1 MSLKAVANGPA
12 RGNHEVD
19 NAARDHSDADALTVV
34 AQTAVPTPPVPDAPA
49 FQMPI
54 DIRSAALTVLAVLA
68 VVLVLQYAQAM
79 IIPIVLSVLIS
90 YALEPIIAWLERRR
104 VPRALSA
111 AVVLLSLV
119 AAGGWLLYGL
129 RSQATAIVEQLPQAA
144 RRFRQSV
151 ENDRPTAASAIQ
163 QVQRAATELE
173 RAANAAA
180 PPPPPAGIQRVQ
192 VETPPINISDYVM
205 WGSLGVVAAAGQLV
219 LILFLVYFLLSS
231 GDLYRRKLV
240 KIAGPSLTEKK
251 VTVQILQEIDRQI
264 EMFLIVEVFTSL
276 IVGLATWLAFRA
288 LGVEQAAVWGV
299 LAGLFNSIPYFGPV
313 IVTGA
318 TSVVGFLQ
326 FGSLR
331 MAIVVG
337 VVALIITSLEGFLL
351 TPWLTSR
358 ATRMN
363 AVAIFVGLLFWGW
376 VWNVWGMLL
385 AVPMLMVMKVVCDH
399 VEDFKGVA
407 ELLGD

>member
-1 MSLKAVANGPA
+1 MSLKAVANNPA
-12 RGNHEVD
+12 TGNHGAD
-19 NAARDHSDADALTVV
+19 SAAREHSETATPTIDPQAAALN
-34 AQTAVPTPPVPDAPA
+34 PP
-49 FQMPI
+49 MPEALAI
-54 DIRSAALTVLAVLA
+54 RMPVDIRSAALTVLAVLA
-68 VVLVLQYAQAM
+68 IVLVLQYAQAV
-79 IIPIVLSVLIS
+79 IIPIVLAVLIS
-90 YALEPIIAWLERRR
+90 YALEPVIAWLERRR
-104 VPRALSA
+104 VPRVLGA

-119 AAGGWLLYGL
+119 AGGAWLLYGL
-129 RSQATAIVEQLPQAA
+129 RFQATAIVEQLPQAA
-144 RRFRQSV
+144 RRLRQSV

-163 QVQRAATELE
+163 QVQKAATELE
-173 RAANAAA
+173 RAANSAT
-180 PPPPPAGIQRVQ
+180 PPPPPTGIQRVQ
-192 VETPPINISDYVM
+192 VETPPIKISDYLM
-205 WGSLGVVAAAGQLV
+205 WGSVGVVAAVGQLV

-240 KIAGPSLTEKK
+240 KIAGPSLTDKK

-264 EMFLIVEVFTSL
+264 EMFLMVEVFTSL
-276 IVGLATWLAFRA
+276 VVGIATWLALSA
-288 LGVEQAAVWGV
+288 LGVEQAAVWGA

-337 VVALIITSLEGFLL
+337 AVSLTITSLEGFLL
-351 TPWLTSR
+351 TPWLASR

-399 VEDFKGVA
+399 VEDFKGIS